1 MQSHLAGLQLID
13 KIKQD
18 VIKVILKPN
27 SSKSRIVKFN
37 SEREAYI
44 IDIKAPAQDNKAN
57 IEIVKFLSRAL
68 KKDVKIIKG
77 FKSREKLIKISP
89 KE

>member
-1 MQSHLAGLQLID
+1 MKG
-13 KIKQD
+13 IKQGI
-18 VIKVILKPN
+18 IKVILKPN
-27 SSKSRIVKFN
+27 SSKNKIKEFD
-37 SEREAYI
+37 SERNAYR

-57 IEIVKFLSRAL
+57 VELVKFLSRAL

-89 KE
+89 RE